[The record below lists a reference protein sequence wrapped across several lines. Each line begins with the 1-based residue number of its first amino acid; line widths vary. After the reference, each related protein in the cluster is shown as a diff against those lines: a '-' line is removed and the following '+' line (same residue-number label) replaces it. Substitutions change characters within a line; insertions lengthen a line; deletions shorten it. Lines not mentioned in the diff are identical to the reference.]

1 MQYEDLLRKQK
12 AFFNAGNT
20 RDYAYRISALA
31 ALREALTYYEKE
43 INQALLDD
51 LNKSPYETFITEYA
65 LVLQQI
71 SHVRRRLKKWMQPRR
86 KAVGITGFPGRAYE
100 LVEPYG
106 TVLIFSPWNYPLT
119 LTIQPLIGAIAAGNC
134 CIVKPSELSPH
145 TSDVLAKVIA
155 RAFPEE
161 YVATV
166 LGGKEESQALLEQR
180 VDYIFFTGS
189 TAVGKSIMNSAARHL
204 TPVTLELGGKSPCIV
219 TADADIQKAAKNIAY
234 GKIMNSGQTCVAPD
248 YVLIDETV
256 MESFCREFEK
266 QCRQMIGNALV
277 NAKYPRIINRRHFE
291 RLLGLIEGVTVESGG
306 RFDPQTLKI
315 EPTVLVDVQP
325 DSLIMQEE
333 IFGPLLPV
341 LPYQTLNEAVAFV
354 EAREKPL
361 ALYLFTTNKETEK
374 RVLNRLAFGGACVND
389 TISHI
394 SCDGLA
400 FGGVGESG
408 MGAYHGI
415 HSFETFSHRK
425 GIYKKSKLFELPM
438 RYQPYGEKVSGLLRF
453 LSK

>member
-1 MQYEDLLRKQK
+1 MQYEDLLCKQK
-12 AFFNAGNT
+12 TFFNSGRT

-31 ALREALTYYEKE
+31 ALREALTFYEKE

-51 LNKSPYETFITEYA
+51 LNKSPYETFITEYG

-71 SHVRRRLKKWMQPRR
+71 SHVQRRLKKWMRPRR
-86 KAVGITGFPGRAYE
+86 KAVGITGLPGKAYE

-106 TVLIFSPWNYPLT
+106 VALIISPWNYPIA

-155 RAFPEE
+155 RAFPAE

-180 VDYIFFTGS
+180 FDYIFFTGS
-189 TAVGKSIMNSAARHL
+189 TAVGKSIMNRAARHL

-219 TADADIQKAAKNIAY
+219 TADADIQEAAKNIAY
-234 GKIMNSGQTCVAPD
+234 GKIMNSGQICVAPD

-256 MESFCREFEK
+256 MELFCRELAE
-266 QCRQMIGNALV
+266 QCRKMIGDALV

-291 RLLGLIEGVTVESGG
+291 RLQGLMEGVTVKSGG
-306 RFDPQTLKI
+306 RSDPQTLKI
-315 EPTVLVDVQP
+315 EPTVLVDVKP

-341 LPYQTLNEAVAFV
+341 LTYRNLNEAVAFV
-354 EAREKPL
+354 ESREKPL
-361 ALYLFTTNKETEK
+361 ALYLFTTDKEAEK

-425 GIYKKSKLFELPM
+425 GVYKKSSLFELPM
-438 RYQPYGEKVSGLLRF
+438 RYQPYGDRISGLLRC
-453 LSK
+453 LMK